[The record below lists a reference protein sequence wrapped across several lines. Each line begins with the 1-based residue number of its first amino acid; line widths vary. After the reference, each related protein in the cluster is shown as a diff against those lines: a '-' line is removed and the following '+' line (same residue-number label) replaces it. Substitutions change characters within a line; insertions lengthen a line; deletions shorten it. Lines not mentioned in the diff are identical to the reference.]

1 MSPTYLWIGKSRP
14 YVFLSKMRTG
24 ESSAQGGTSRRWR
37 HGEAATMKRA
47 IAVMVMMSMMVMGSS
62 ETTLLG
68 PDSPCALDPDAD
80 LPFTAELS
88 PGNFHLSWAFD
99 SDQIVLEAQVR
110 TRGWVGL
117 GLSSTGTMAGSDV
130 VVGWVDSA
138 AATHL
143 VDAHIE
149 GERSLV
155 RDASQ
160 DYKLVRLSENGTHTV
175 MRVVRALRTC
185 DANDRDITE
194 NTMRLIWASEDN
206 DPKSEA
212 QITYHGPMDRGTK
225 SLQLLS
231 SRPRSQPELPQDRST
246 FDIVQDKCAIPP
258 DSTFYACKIFSL
270 PNLSKKHHLVE
281 VEPIIDPGSEAL
293 VHHMV
298 VYMCPDTVNASHVG
312 VTHQCYLAQLPDS
325 FSTCTSVLAAWA
337 IGGGTFEYPPAAGY
351 SLGVPGDPRFVL
363 LEIHYNN
370 PNRSTGIE
378 DSSGLRF
385 HYTAQLRRFDAGH
398 LMAGIIVS
406 PFHFI
411 PPNTDSFATYGICD
425 TNSFSTLNRNGE
437 TQVDGEM
444 QVFASCLHSHLAGI
458 SMQARHFRNGT
469 QIGDV
474 GREQDY
480 DFKFQETR
488 HLKKLVTVLPGDKI
502 VVECVYRTTNRNKTT
517 LGGMTTEDEMCL
529 AFLHYYPKVNVS
541 MCHSMYDVPSMAA
554 LLGYTTTGIYPY
566 VITSPAKDMGS
577 YLFMVFN
584 EINWTAERTRDAER
598 TALTSQQLIIQQH
611 MSSVNLIYDGIIPR
625 IPADPT
631 PPPCVHNKCGRNGS
645 LPATTA
651 ASPTAPLLATLMLL
665 LLARALCD

>member
-1 MSPTYLWIGKSRP
+1 M
-14 YVFLSKMRTG
+14 
-24 ESSAQGGTSRRWR
+24 QGGTARRWR
-37 HGEAATMKRA
+37 HREAGTMKRT

-62 ETTLLG
+62 ETTLRG
-68 PDSPCALDPDAD
+68 PDSPCALNPDAD
-80 LPFTAELS
+80 LPFTVELS
-88 PGNFHLSWAFD
+88 PDKFHLSWAFD
-99 SDQIVLEAQVR
+99 SDQIVLEARVR

-117 GLSSTGTMAGSDV
+117 GLSSTGKMAGSDV
-130 VVGWVDSA
+130 VIGWVDSA

-143 VDAHIE
+143 VDGHVE
-149 GERSLV
+149 GERSPV

-160 DYKLVRLSENGTHTV
+160 DYKLVRLSENGTYTV

-185 DANDRDITE
+185 DPNDRDITE
-194 NTMRLIWASEDN
+194 DTMRLIWACEDD

-212 QITYHGPMDRGTK
+212 EISYHGPMDRGTK

-246 FDIVQDKCAIPP
+246 FDIVQDKFPIPP
-258 DSTFYACKIFSL
+258 ASTFYACKIFSL

-298 VYMCPDTVNASHVG
+298 VYVCPDTVNASHVG
-312 VTHQCYLAQLPDS
+312 VTQQCYVAQEANS

-351 SLGVPGDPRFVL
+351 SLGMPGDPRFVL

-370 PNRSTGIE
+370 PSGLTGNE

-385 HYTAQLRRFDAGH
+385 HYTAQLRRFDAGL
-398 LMAGIIVS
+398 LMAGIFVS

-411 PPNTDSFATYGICD
+411 PPNSDSFATYGICD
-425 TNSFSTLNRNGE
+425 TNSFSTLNRSGE

-444 QVFASCLHSHLAGI
+444 QVFASLLHSHLAGI
-458 SMQARHFRNGT
+458 SLQARHFRNGT

-474 GREQDY
+474 GREPNY
-480 DFKFQETR
+480 DFNFQETR
-488 HLKKLVTVLPGDKI
+488 HLKKIVTVLPGDKI

-541 MCHSMYDVPSMAA
+541 SCLSMSDVPSMAA
-554 LLGYTTTGIYPY
+554 LLGYTTTGMYPY
-566 VITSPAKDMGS
+566 VITSPPKDAGS

-598 TALTSQQLIIQQH
+598 TALTSQQLIIQEH
-611 MSSVNLIYDGIIPR
+611 MSSVNFIYNGIIPG

-631 PPPCVHNKCGRNGS
+631 LPPCVHNKCGRNGS
-645 LPATTA
+645 LPAATA
-651 ASPTAPLLATLMLL
+651 ASPTTPLLATLMLL
-665 LLARALCD
+665 LLARAICD

>member
-1 MSPTYLWIGKSRP
+1 
-14 YVFLSKMRTG
+14 
-24 ESSAQGGTSRRWR
+24 
-37 HGEAATMKRA
+37 
-47 IAVMVMMSMMVMGSS
+47 
-62 ETTLLG
+62 
-68 PDSPCALDPDAD
+68 PDAD

-99 SDQIVLEAQVR
+99 SDQIVLEARVR

-155 RDASQ
+155 RDTSQ

-370 PNRSTGIE
+370 PNRSTAAGIE

-411 PPNTDSFATYGICD
+411 PPNTDSFLNLYHCPSACGNNRWGCYTGQRVRFFS
-425 TNSFSTLNRNGE
+425 SFVL
-437 TQVDGEM
+437 
-444 QVFASCLHSHLAGI
+444 SHFIGGAI
-458 SMQARHFRNGT
+458 FFTPFENGT

-502 VVECVYRTTNRNKTT
+502 VVECVYRTTNR
-517 LGGMTTEDEMCL
+517 
-529 AFLHYYPKVNVS
+529 
-541 MCHSMYDVPSMAA
+541 
-554 LLGYTTTGIYPY
+554 
-566 VITSPAKDMGS
+566 
-577 YLFMVFN
+577 
-584 EINWTAERTRDAER
+584 
-598 TALTSQQLIIQQH
+598 
-611 MSSVNLIYDGIIPR
+611 
-625 IPADPT
+625 
-631 PPPCVHNKCGRNGS
+631 
-645 LPATTA
+645 
-651 ASPTAPLLATLMLL
+651 
-665 LLARALCD
+665 